1 MTDWS
6 KTVNRALENL
16 PINLDR
22 WIEENK
28 ATLRPPIGNR
38 EFWKGEW
45 QNLLVMMVG
54 GPNYRPDYHDDP
66 GEELFIQ
73 LRGDLTL
80 KLLDPVTRDRSEVIV
95 REREMYLLPAHVR
108 HSPQRPEG
116 CVGLVVERYRQP
128 GEVDALEWY
137 DDEGNLEFRGEF
149 LIENIERDLAKVQA
163 AWSAWKQQSDRQ
175 TPKIWRVGATV

>member
-1 MTDWS
+1 MR
-6 KTVNRALENL
+6 RALDNL
-16 PINLDR
+16 PINLDH

-28 ATLRPPIGNR
+28 TALRPPIGNH

-95 REREMYLLPAHVR
+95 REREMYLCR
-108 HSPQRPEG
+108 RMCG
-116 CVGLVVERYRQP
+116 IRR
-128 GEVDALEWY
+128 
-137 DDEGNLEFRGEF
+137 
-149 LIENIERDLAKVQA
+149 
-163 AWSAWKQQSDRQ
+163 SARKHAS
-175 TPKIWRVGATV
+175 VSS